1 MRDFVNLWR
10 VYSLNDE
17 AGTIICSWPKGGK
30 PAIPLTYNS
39 ETMTGFEWAFAAAL
53 AAGGQVRKAL
63 TVANAVRGRF
73 DGVKRNPYNEFEC
86 GSNYVR
92 SMASYGLLIAFSGFS
107 YDRNAGMLGFSP
119 VMPGVFQSFWAL
131 GEIWG
136 TFYQDDTHAV
146 IMLLHGSFILKKL
159 QLDRRFDP
167 AVLPVEL
174 HAGDSLEIPFQPVR

>member
-1 MRDFVNLWR
+1 
-10 VYSLNDE
+10 
-17 AGTIICSWPKGGK
+17 
-30 PAIPLTYNS
+30 
-39 ETMTGFEWAFAAAL
+39 MTGFEWAFAAAL
-53 AAGGQVRKAL
+53 ATEGQVRKAL
-63 TVANAVRGRF
+63 TVAKAVRGRF

-92 SMASYGLLIAFSGFS
+92 SMASYGLLIAFSGFR

-146 IMLLHGSFILKKL
+146 ITLLHGSFTLKKL
-159 QLDRRFDP
+159 RQDRRIET
-167 AVLPVEL
+167 PVQPQL
-174 HAGDSLEIPFQPVR
+174 FQGE